1 MDPST
6 EKDILSRFFFRWL
19 PPVDSLH
26 RNAGNEVSYILTTLS
41 RLLPQI
47 IGMKPTKQTMLEL
60 LYREGYTVFTRF
72 QILFETTLG
81 AGGEP
86 MGNLFDRPTATNR
99 RQKTDAM
106 PADTKER
113 IHVNVDGNAV
123 KALRSLTLPLP
134 ANTAETKRAEREA
147 LRDALMAWCDEV
159 KASLPDLNCE
169 E

>member
-1 MDPST
+1 MEHT
-6 EKDILSRFFFRWL
+6 IEKEIVSRFFFRWL

-26 RNAGNEVSYILTTLS
+26 RNAGNELSYILTTLS
-41 RLLPQI
+41 RLLPQL
-47 IGMKPTKQTMLEL
+47 IGIKPAKQTMLEL

-99 RQKTDAM
+99 RRKTDAM

-134 ANTAETKRAEREA
+134 ANTAEAKRAEREA
-147 LRDALMAWCDEV
+147 LRAALMAWCEEL
-159 KASLPDLNCE
+159 KASLPTEIPE